1 LAPIDLDLFSPWMNA
16 AGMVGFAPP
25 ERWNWPEP
33 AGAWVTNPLSL
44 GPRTPAESRATMSF
58 PGGALVHS
66 GLPNPGLKAILH
78 RYAERWAHSSL
89 PAWVHIFGH
98 SADEIHQMV
107 LRLEEVEGVAAIE
120 LGIGDDLPAQ
130 VALAQIRAAQ
140 GELPL
145 VVSLPF
151 QRAGEDW
158 LGDLI
163 KLGASAITLR
173 GPRGTLPAPEGGESR
188 PISGRLYGPA
198 LLPQVMETMQFL
210 RQRLRLPIIAGAGV
224 YRVEDGQA
232 LLKAG
237 AWGIQ
242 IDTVLWL

>member
-44 GPRTPAESRATMSF
+44 GPRTPAESRAAMSF

-173 GPRGTLPAPEGGESR
+173 GPRGALPAPEGGESR